1 MNQPIH
7 TFFLFLFL
15 ASATFSYSQ
24 TTDKPLVQTEV
35 RADRFRGENDG
46 EKAYL
51 LFEDNVVLTAT
62 NMELKCNR
70 LEVFTL
76 LKNDESDQPQGKVAI
91 GVFSSIEKIIASG
104 GVEIIQAERYATSE
118 VAEVEPNEERV
129 VLSGSPIVEQAGWRF
144 SNPKGQLILDRGN
157 GRISA
162 PGEENVQ
169 IQIIG
174 PPIGDLGFELDEEPE
189 DTPPDSDEE
198 SEEKSTSPEDNKPE
212 ADI

>member
-1 MNQPIH
+1 MNQLLH
-7 TFFLFLFL
+7 MFLLFSFVAL
-15 ASATFSYSQ
+15 ATFSYSQ

-62 NMELKCNR
+62 NMELRCNK

-91 GVFSSIEKIIASG
+91 GVFSSIEKIVASG

-118 VAEVEPNEERV
+118 QAEVEPNEERV
-129 VLSGSPIVEQAGWRF
+129 VLSGSPVVEQSGWRF
-144 SNPKGQLILDRGN
+144 SNPNGKLILDRGN

-174 PPIGDLGFELDEEPE
+174 PPIGDLGFEVDEETE
-189 DTPPDSDEE
+189 ATSEQAEE
-198 SEEKSTSPEDNKPE
+198 SDAPAPSPDDDNPE
-212 ADI
+212 ADN